1 MEEVLDCYFKACS
14 IKVTCKDLARIAYV
28 FASRG
33 KMPITEA
40 RIFPAEYAHFVN
52 AVLVTCGMYD
62 GSGEFAIRVGIPAKS
77 GGGGGILC
85 CVEDNFGIAV
95 YGPSLDAKGNSVW
108 GLKILEYLSKQL
120 NLHYFSGSKVKEYI

>member
-1 MEEVLDCYFKACS
+1 M
-14 IKVTCKDLARIAYV
+14 
-28 FASRG
+28 
-33 KMPITEA
+33 
-40 RIFPAEYAHFVN
+40 
-52 AVLVTCGMYD
+52 
-62 GSGEFAIRVGIPAKS
+62 
-77 GGGGGILC
+77 C